1 MSLLHSQS
9 YPILPLTAPG
19 QGDARGVL
27 TPHTLAPS
35 SPIPLSLHPFA
46 AGPSLSSP
54 FPSPPLGWTSCQSS
68 VSRVEN
74 SLSLPRQADTH
85 THPAKRTESEKHA
98 VTHSSTMPQRGTRG
112 ATHAGSWYDSR
123 PEVLSRQLDGF
134 LEKVPTTVDG
144 KQLPV
149 PKSRVI
155 IAPWVPSCPPQRGPS
170 QRLIAVA
177 AHPLPR

>member
-9 YPILPLTAPG
+9 YPILLPLTAPG

-27 TPHTLAPS
+27 TPHTLTPPSPAPL
-35 SPIPLSLHPFA
+35 PLHPFA
-46 AGPSLSSP
+46 AGPSPSP
-54 FPSPPLGWTSCQSS
+54 PPPSPPLDWTSRKSS
-68 VSRVEN
+68 ASRVEN
-74 SLSLPRQADTH
+74 GLSLPRQADTH
-85 THPAKRTESEKHA
+85 AHPAQRTESEKHT
-98 VTHSSTMPQRGTRG
+98 VTHSPTMPQRGTRG

-134 LEKVPTTVDG
+134 LEKVPTTIDG

-155 IAPWVPSCPPQRGPS
+155 IAP
-170 QRLIAVA
+170 
-177 AHPLPR
+177 